1 MAKMYTLNHEL
12 LTGRPEIRVG
22 EKVYAVD
29 DRKKTVQKMISI
41 FESDAPGKDEFA
53 KLDEISRLAFG
64 DKYKE
69 IEELDLS
76 FAAYRELCQLV
87 LKAATGEE
95 EKEAT
100 SETFRKG

>member
-1 MAKMYTLNHEL
+1 MAKLYTLNHEL

-53 KLDEISRLAFG
+53 KLDEISQLAFG

-69 IEELDLS
+69 IEKLDLS

-95 EKEAT
+95 DK
-100 SETFRKG
+100 

>member
-1 MAKMYTLNHEL
+1 MAKLYTLNHEL

-53 KLDEISRLAFG
+53 KLDEISQLAFG

-69 IEELDLS
+69 IEKLDLS
-76 FAAYRELCQLV
+76 CQLV

-95 EKEAT
+95 EKEAA

>member
-1 MAKMYTLNHEL
+1 MAKLYTLNHEL

-53 KLDEISRLAFG
+53 KLDEISQLAFG
-64 DKYKE
+64 NKYKE
-69 IEELDLS
+69 IEKLDLS